1 MSLRTPLVLVA
12 SICGATL
19 SIFGFIGAVGGRA
32 KVTETMNILLAITAF
47 ALAALIS
54 VYMFLVQD
62 EKTSTT

>member
-32 KVTETMNILLAITAF
+32 KVTETMNILAITAF